1 MPRFRLTIVWIVLI
15 CGLTAL
21 YATRGLWHGQPA
33 MIQTLMSPEPEP
45 SVAAARPARASSH
58 KLITLP
64 AFDPGAVY
72 ARHAFDVLVATH
84 PQTQNST
91 WLLVGS
97 DSRKGE
103 PARSDALLLARISHQ
118 DGKVFLLSIPRDT
131 RVWVSGYGYTKINH
145 TLAYGGLSLLKDTMQ
160 KTLQIKIDHVAV
172 IDFAGFRE
180 LIDAIGGV
188 PICVDHVLHYD
199 DNSDG
204 THIHL
209 TSGWHR
215 LSGKEALDYVRFR
228 HDAMA
233 DTGRMKRQ
241 QQLLSAI
248 GKMSVPIDRWWGVS
262 AALFHLTS
270 HVKLDTGVFDALS
283 QVGRLALA
291 PHKVTVQARTLAGVN
306 RVDHHDR
313 LWYFYVNERDIH
325 VLHRQLAQFDRE
337 K

>member
-1 MPRFRLTIVWIVLI
+1 MPRFRLTIVWIVLF
-15 CGLTAL
+15 CGLTVL

-33 MIQTLMSPEPEP
+33 MIQASVSPDHETGT
-45 SVAAARPARASSH
+45 VANHPAQASR
-58 KLITLP
+58 KLIALP
-64 AFDPGAVY
+64 AFDPRAVY
-72 ARHAFDVLVATH
+72 ARHAFDVLVSTH
-84 PQTQNST
+84 PQTKNVT

-103 PARSDALLLARISHQ
+103 PARSDALMIARISHQ
-118 DGKVFLLSIPRDT
+118 DGKVFVLSVPRDT
-131 RVWVSGYGYTKINH
+131 RVWVHGYGYTKINH
-145 TLAYGGLSLLKDTMQ
+145 TLAYGGLTLLKDTVQ
-160 KTLQIKIDHVAV
+160 KTLHIAIDHVAV

-180 LIDAIGGV
+180 LIDALGGV
-188 PICVDHVLHYD
+188 PIRVDHSLHYD

-209 TSGWHR
+209 TAGWHR
-215 LSGKEALDYVRFR
+215 LSGKEALGYVRFR
-228 HDAMA
+228 HDVMA

-248 GKMSVPIDRWWGVS
+248 GKMPVPIDRWWGVS

-291 PHKVTVQARTLAGVN
+291 PHKVTVQARTLAGAN
-306 RVDHHDR
+306 RVDHRDG
-313 LWYFYVNERDIH
+313 LWYFYVNEQDIQ